1 MEELNIEEM
10 TALRGGGKHKKAGTN
25 IEVENLTVN
34 QANSAS
40 IAQANSS
47 TISIG

>member
-10 TALRGGGKHKKAGTN
+10 TALRGGGRHKKSGTT

-34 QANSAS
+34 QSNSATQS
-40 IAQANSS
+40 NSS
-47 TISIG
+47 DISIG